1 MLDIIEF
8 VSGAVSLLCF
18 FAWLLMLI
26 MEMAVSADDQM
37 PEPTSSWSFEKIG
50 PILFFCWMATM
61 CLYFA
66 VGSLT

>member
-18 FAWLLMLI
+18 FAWLFMLI
-26 MEMAVSADDQM
+26 MEMVVTSDDQM
-37 PEPTSSWSFEKIG
+37 PEPTSSWYFDKIG
-50 PILFFCWMATM
+50 PILFFCWMAMM

-66 VGSLT
+66 VGSFT